1 MEEYQASLSPS
12 ISISWSVSKVI
23 TLVSRKEEKNQL
35 KMKAGGAELNED
47 FLMRKR
53 EMDENMNFLF

>member
-1 MEEYQASLSPS
+1 MEEYQASLSLT
-12 ISISWSVSKVI
+12 ISISWSVSPVI
-23 TLVSRKEEKNQL
+23 TLVSRKEEKNPL
-35 KMKAGGAELNED
+35 KMKADGAELNKD